1 MTKPLRSLTPTPGTL
16 TRLERAMLDA
26 LVGELSGTLPG
37 LASQVAGS
45 LPTRRTNTGF
55 GLFTE
60 LVPRIPARQP
70 VSGISGDFGTVHA
83 MIGNLKKPVAFT
95 VRVHNGLLVGLM
107 GDSYGQ
113 DTRHIDFA
121 TVPYDCVFI
130 IDANGRSVE
139 VKAIAHASNT
149 EERSA
154 ERAYNRLNA
163 DKPRQ
168 DRPKVARAQ
177 PTPTSTARPAARS
190 QASTPASTSTPTTDP
205 VPVQLVQ
212 ALGGPLLGTVLAEA
226 ARAGQR
232 DRKVDG
238 HPLST
243 TTPDRLTDG
252 QIKAVIWGGAAIL
265 AMFANLIFDIPF
277 PFNLFLFGALAAS
290 MTGKK
295 NWPKVRKFVDDAM
308 EASGKR

>member
-1 MTKPLRSLTPTPGTL
+1 MTKPLRSLTPTTGAL
-16 TRLERAMLDA
+16 SRLERAVLDA
-26 LVGELSGTLPG
+26 LVTELSATLPG
-37 LASQVAGS
+37 LATQVATS
-45 LPTRRTNTGF
+45 VPTRRTNTGF

-60 LVPRIPARQP
+60 LVPRRPTNQP
-70 VSGISGDFGTVHA
+70 VSGVSGDFGTVHA
-83 MIGNLKKPVAFT
+83 VVGNLKDPIGFT
-95 VRVHNGLLVGLM
+95 VRIHNGLLVGLM

-130 IDANGRSVE
+130 VDASGRSIE
-139 VKAIAHASNT
+139 VQAQAHASNT

-163 DKPRQ
+163 DRPRQ

-177 PTPTSTARPAARS
+177 PTPTSTARPAAK
-190 QASTPASTSTPTTDP
+190 TSTPTTDP
-205 VPVQLVQ
+205 IPAQLAQVL
-212 ALGGPLLGTVLAEA
+212 AGPMLGTVLAEA
-226 ARAGQR
+226 ARATQR

-265 AMFANLIFDIPF
+265 AMFANLVFDVPF

-308 EASGKR
+308 QASGRS